1 MLPTIGEQDY
11 QPGFFS
17 KIEHLG
23 RFGYGRSERRL
34 PGGDQ
39 GIDEYSGY
47 ATLSFP
53 SVFTRRERVMPRRT
67 LA

>member
-23 RFGYGRSERRL
+23 RFGYGRSKRRL
-34 PGGDQ
+34 PGGAQ
-39 GIDEYSGY
+39 GIDD
-47 ATLSFP
+47 TQD
-53 SVFTRRERVMPRRT
+53 TRR
-67 LA
+67 

>member
-39 GIDEYSGY
+39 GIDDTQDT
-47 ATLSFP
+47 TLSFP
-53 SVFTRRERVMPRRT
+53 SVFTRRERVMLRRT

>member
-34 PGGDQ
+34 RAKQ
-39 GIDEYSGY
+39 SK
-47 ATLSFP
+47 
-53 SVFTRRERVMPRRT
+53 R
-67 LA
+67 